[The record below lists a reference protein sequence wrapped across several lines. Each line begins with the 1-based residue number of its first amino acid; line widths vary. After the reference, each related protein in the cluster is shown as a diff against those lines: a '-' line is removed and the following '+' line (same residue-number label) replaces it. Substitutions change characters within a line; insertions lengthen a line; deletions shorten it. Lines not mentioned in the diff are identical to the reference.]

1 MQSSSGLLHTSDR
14 QAERT
19 LAHLSLAPLG
29 TCWRVG
35 TLACMM
41 SDTDGRLETTTW
53 EADGTDIESG
63 MLFIAWYTHA
73 YDEVI
78 YSRREKNFF
87 MCVMSRAL
95 YLP

>member
-41 SDTDGRLETTTW
+41 SDTDGRLETTSCW
-53 EADGTDIESG
+53 EWPISSTGFTAALTFGWARGALDG
-63 MLFIAWYTHA
+63 
-73 YDEVI
+73 DEAPT
-78 YSRREKNFF
+78 RG
-87 MCVMSRAL
+87 A
-95 YLP
+95 